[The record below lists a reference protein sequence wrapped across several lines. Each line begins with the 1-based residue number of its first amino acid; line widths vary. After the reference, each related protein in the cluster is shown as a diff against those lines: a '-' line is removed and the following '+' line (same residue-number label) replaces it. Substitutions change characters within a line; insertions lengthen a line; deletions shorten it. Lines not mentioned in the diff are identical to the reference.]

1 MFILKNEY
9 LIINYKIFN
18 IYYKMIGP
26 QGTYIIVNNN
36 RINTL
41 NDDKDDDNIDKTIWD
56 KIEHL
61 KSFPQYEQKSKEW
74 LIQRRERIGGSESA
88 ACLGCNHY
96 EPQYNFIRK
105 KVKRVPFE
113 TTEIIWWGNA
123 TEDVARE
130 LYEYLYNVQVEEYG
144 SLPHEKYNFIAA
156 SPDGIV
162 GKYKRNGKNL
172 TNMCGRMVEI
182 KSVSKR
188 KINMDPLNTIIT
200 EIVPEYYL
208 TQVYQQLETC
218 DLEECDFFQIK
229 AYRYTTYNEFKND
242 FENQIN
248 DHKFRGMIIQLRP
261 NDFDGEQTEQLE
273 NCKFIQMPKIDMTL
287 KEQINWY
294 KEKKK
299 EYNDYINDESPDKKI
314 NKLYEDYYFDTV
326 LYYRIDEARCTLVK
340 RNKELFESYIPTY
353 KKMWDYVLYL
363 REHSDKTEQF
373 INYINSKE
381 KRNKYGY
388 ITKFEETNKKIMEY
402 LDKLVNDQL
411 ND

>member
-1 MFILKNEY
+1 M
-9 LIINYKIFN
+9 
-18 IYYKMIGP
+18 KMIGP
-26 QGTYIIVNNN
+26 QGTYIIINNN
-36 RINTL
+36 RIDTL
-41 NDDKDDDNIDKTIWD
+41 NEDKDDDNIDKIIWD

-105 KVKRVPFE
+105 KVKREPFK

-182 KSVSKR
+182 KSVSSR

-218 DLEECDFFQIK
+218 NLEECDFFQIK
-229 AYRYTTYNEFKND
+229 AYRYKNYKEFKDDFKNQTND
-242 FENQIN
+242 K
-248 DHKFRGMIIQLRP
+248 KFRGMIIQLRP
-261 NDFDGEQTEQLE
+261 NDFNGDDGEQLE

-287 KEQINWY
+287 KEQIKWY
-294 KEKKK
+294 KNTLKT
-299 EYNDYINDESPDKKI
+299 YNDYINDTSKDKQI
-314 NKLYEDYYFDTV
+314 NKLYDEYYFDKV
-326 LYYRIDEARCTLVK
+326 LYYRIDLARCTLIK
-340 RNKELFESYIPTY
+340 RNNELFESYIPTY
-353 KKMWDYVLYL
+353 KKMWNYVLYL
-363 REHSDKTEQF
+363 REHPDKAEKF
-373 INYINSKE
+373 INYINLNE
-381 KRNKYGY
+381 TRNIYGF
-388 ITKFEETNKKIMEY
+388 IVHFEETNNKIMSY
-402 LDKLVNDQL
+402 LDKLIKEQ
-411 ND
+411 